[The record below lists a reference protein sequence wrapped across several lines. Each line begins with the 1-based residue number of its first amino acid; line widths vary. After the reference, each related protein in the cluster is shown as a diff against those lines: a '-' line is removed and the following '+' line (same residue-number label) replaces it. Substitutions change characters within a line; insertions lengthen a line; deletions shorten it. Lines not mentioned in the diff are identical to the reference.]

1 MQSEKRISFTR
12 NEMVRFRAKAIRKGV
27 WFRALTT
34 IERACVD
41 LAIKVVERVRSR
53 LLFKA
58 LSSVLKK
65 LEDALESQVRRLMR
79 EVGGRIASKMSQIAQ
94 NWGNKSAARWA
105 KELGFIQY
113 LTVDYLNAQH

>member
-12 NEMVRFRAKAIRKGV
+12 NEMVRFRTKAIRKGV

-41 LAIKVVERVRSR
+41 LAIRVVERVRSH